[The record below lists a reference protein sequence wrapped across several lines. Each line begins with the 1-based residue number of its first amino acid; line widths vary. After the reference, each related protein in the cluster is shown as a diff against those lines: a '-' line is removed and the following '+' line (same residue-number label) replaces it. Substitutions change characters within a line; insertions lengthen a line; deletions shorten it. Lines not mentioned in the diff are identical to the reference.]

1 MGMGW
6 LMIKV
11 LVVDDSSFMRAAVT
25 HILKSD
31 REIEVAGTA
40 DNGKDALDKV
50 KTLRPDV
57 VLLDIEMP
65 VMDGLAALSYIMAEC
80 PTPVVMLSGL
90 AEKDARVAI
99 KCLEHGAV
107 DFIPKPSGTISYDI
121 DSLREEIIRKVKIAA
136 HVDVR
141 KMALELPKVSY
152 ALHPTP
158 PFLPPLVK
166 GGLRGG

>member
-158 PFLPPLVK
+158 FSPPLVK
-166 GGLRGG
+166 GD